1 MDETIT
7 RQLSRYAGSMSR
19 RDMMRGLAMAAAAH
33 ATTGIATAQQRFNW
47 APLVDHIQINS
58 DDVPRSREFY
68 QKVMGLDLLRVGPPN
83 DAECCPDESA
93 FFGVGTRLILAI
105 RKRPGRN
112 IDHWSLLMNEFDQA
126 AVIAELERR
135 GSGPANH
142 DLPGFYAADPDNVM
156 MQFMGQPG
164 PAGPTPPPPTAK
176 GSLMT
181 FEWAPLIDHMQIN
194 ATDVKQSTEFYQKV
208 LGLDLLRVGPPNDRD
223 CCPDE
228 SAFFGVGKRLILAV
242 RKAEPEATFDHYALL
257 MNNFDRETVTK
268 EFKARG
274 VETKADRSGFHVV
287 DPDGI
292 KVQLMG
298 QPGPA

>member
-1 MDETIT
+1 
-7 RQLSRYAGSMSR
+7 
-19 RDMMRGLAMAAAAH
+19 MAAAAH
-33 ATTGIATAQQRFNW
+33 ATAGVARVQAQQGFNW

-58 DDVPRSREFY
+58 DDVPRSMEFY

-83 DAECCPDESA
+83 DPQCCPDESA

-112 IDHWSLLMNEFDQA
+112 IDHWSLLMKGFDQA
-126 AVIAELERR
+126 AVTAELKRR
-135 GSGPANH
+135 GSGPATH
-142 DLPGFYAADPDNVM
+142 DLPGFYAADPDNVFV
-156 MQFMGQPG
+156 QLMGRPG

-176 GSLMT
+176 GSSMT
-181 FEWAPLIDHMQIN
+181 FQWAPLIDHMQIN
-194 ATDVKQSTEFYQKV
+194 SNDVRRSTEYYQKV

-242 RKAEPEATFDHYALL
+242 RKAEPAATFDHYALL
-257 MNNFDRETVTK
+257 MNNFDREAVTK